1 MHGQAGCCSST
12 AITHKPRGLTGHQG
26 HPFTFTQP
34 ILIFSASCVKSGLV
48 SSLAGASADCRL
60 LVHRPGVCLPSDLSA
75 EAGLAAVSCPANW
88 TTLGCTTAV
97 MTSLQ
102 FPPTGGASQ
111 HHGDSLLDNRQ
122 GAPRGSPLQELSR
135 FHGTLLC
142 QLSGTSTKQPRM
154 HSQEPGLTSWHPPA
168 LLRSRSRVARE
179 SV

>member
-1 MHGQAGCCSST
+1 MKGNLSYQHGQAGCCSSA

-34 ILIFSASCVKSGLV
+34 ILLFSASCVKSGLV

-88 TTLGCTTAV
+88 TTLGCTAAV

-102 FPPTGGASQ
+102 FPPTGRASQ
-111 HHGDSLLDNRQ
+111 HHGDSLLVNRQ
-122 GAPRGSPLQELSR
+122 GAPRGSPLQELSVPWNSAVP
-135 FHGTLLC
+135 TLRNFN
-142 QLSGTSTKQPRM
+142 QAASYALSGAGLDELASTRI
-154 HSQEPGLTSWHPPA
+154 
-168 LLRSRSRVARE
+168 VA
-179 SV
+179 